1 MPVFDEVIVSLNSMN
16 RIEYIDEFSGIVTC
30 QSGVVL
36 ENLEAAV
43 QEKGLCVPLDLG
55 AKGSCHIGGNVS
67 TNAGGLRL
75 IRYGNLH
82 GSVTGVEAVTANGE
96 VMNLMSNFKKDNTG
110 YHLKHLFIG
119 SEGSLG
125 IITKLSIQC
134 PTASKAVNVAFLGL
148 RSYDAVMK
156 TFLLAK
162 RELGEILSSVEMI
175 DEVSLH
181 CSTTV
186 FSLQ

>member
-1 MPVFDEVIVSLNSMN
+1 MPVFDEVVVSMNSMN
-16 RIEYIDEFSGIVTC
+16 KIECIDEYSGIVTC

-36 ENLEAAV
+36 ENLETAV

-75 IRYGNLH
+75 LRYGNLH
-82 GSVTGVEAVTANGE
+82 GSVTGVEAVTANGQI
-96 VMNLMSNFKKDNTG
+96 MNLMSNFKKDNTG

-125 IITKLSIQC
+125 IITRLSIQC
-134 PTASKAVNVAFLGL
+134 PTASKAVNLSFLGL
-148 RSYDAVMK
+148 KSYDDVLN
-156 TFLLAK
+156 TYLLAK
-162 RELGEILSSVEMI
+162 QELGEILSSCEMI
-175 DEVSLH
+175 DETSLY
-181 CSTTV
+181 CSTKV
-186 FSLQ
+186 FNLT

>member
-1 MPVFDEVIVSLNSMN
+1 MNSMN
-16 RIEYIDEFSGIVTC
+16 KIEYIDEYSGIVTC
-30 QSGVVL
+30 QAGVVL
-36 ENLEAAV
+36 ENLESAV

-75 IRYGNLH
+75 IRYGNLQ
-82 GSVTGVEAVTANGE
+82 GSVTGVEAVTADGQ

-125 IITKLSIQC
+125 IITRLSIQC

-148 RSYDAVMK
+148 QSYDDVMK

-162 RELGEILSSVEMI
+162 KELGEVLSAVEMI
-175 DEVSLH
+175 DEMSLS
-181 CSTTV
+181 CCTKYFNMT
-186 FSLQ
+186 